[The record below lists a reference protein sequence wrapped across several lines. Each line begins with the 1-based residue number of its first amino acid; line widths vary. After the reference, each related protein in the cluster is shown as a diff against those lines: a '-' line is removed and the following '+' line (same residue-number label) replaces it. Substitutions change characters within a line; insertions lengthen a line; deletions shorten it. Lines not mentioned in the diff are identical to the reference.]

1 MKDLIL
7 VVDDD
12 PAFLKLVTIILEE
25 EGYDVVTAESGEE
38 AIKATQD
45 NYFSLVLVDRKLP
58 DTDGVKLLESFE
70 DTEPKIRKIIFTGFP
85 TIDNVQEAIALGA
98 HAYLT
103 KPVDPKEIIETVR
116 KQIEER
122 DREFK
127 DKYPSLIE
135 S

>member
-12 PAFLKLVTIILEE
+12 PAFLKLVSIILEE
-25 EGYDVVTAESGEE
+25 EGYDVVAVETGEE
-38 AIKATQD
+38 ATKATQE
-45 NYFSLVLVDRKLP
+45 NFFSVVLVDRKLP
-58 DTDGVKLLESFE
+58 DIDGVKLLESFE
-70 DTEPKIRKIIFTGFP
+70 ETEPKIRKIIFTGFP

-122 DREFK
+122 DKEFK
-127 DKYPSLIE
+127 EKYPSLK
-135 S
+135 

>member
-7 VVDDD
+7 IVDDD
-12 PAFLKLVTIILEE
+12 PAFLKLVKIILEE
-25 EGYDVVTAESGEE
+25 EGYDVVAVETGEA

-45 NYFSLVLVDRKLP
+45 NFFSVVLVDRKLP
-58 DTDGVKLLESFE
+58 DTDGVKLLKSFE

-85 TIDNVQEAIALGA
+85 SIDNVQEAIALGA

-122 DREFK
+122 DKEFK
-127 DKYPSLIE
+127 DKYPSLI
-135 S
+135 